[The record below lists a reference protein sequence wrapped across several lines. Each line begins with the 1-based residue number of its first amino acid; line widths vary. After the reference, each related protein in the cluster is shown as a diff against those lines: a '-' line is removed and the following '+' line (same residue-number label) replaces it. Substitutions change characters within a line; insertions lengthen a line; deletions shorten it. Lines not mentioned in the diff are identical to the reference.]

1 MDAIGVI
8 DGTASTLPCMLIV
21 IIVGIAIIANTP
33 NLVVFELCI
42 AFMTFFKVVVSSS
55 TIMIIRGMKKY
66 STI

>member
-8 DGTASTLPCMLIV
+8 DGTACTLPCMLIV

-33 NLVVFELCI
+33 NLVTLELCI
-42 AFMTFFKVVVSSS
+42 AFMIFKVVVSSS